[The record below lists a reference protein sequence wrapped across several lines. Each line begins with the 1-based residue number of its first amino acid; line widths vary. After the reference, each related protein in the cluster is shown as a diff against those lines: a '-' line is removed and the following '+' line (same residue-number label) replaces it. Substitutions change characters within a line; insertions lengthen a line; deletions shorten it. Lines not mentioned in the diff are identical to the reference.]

1 MRLKPEELFIE
12 NLAGNIS
19 HVAMQYMHKERALA
33 LLKKASGEDFGY
45 DVAKWREWLRRKEN
59 EKKPHG

>member
-19 HVAMQYMHKERALA
+19 KETMQYMTKERALDM
-33 LLKKASGEDFGY
+33 LKKASGEDFGY
-45 DVAKWREWLRRKEN
+45 DVDQWKSWLDQKSGEN
-59 EKKPHG
+59 NKD

>member
-19 HVAMQYMHKERALA
+19 KETMQYMAKERALEM
-33 LLKKASGEDFGY
+33 LKKASGEDFGY
-45 DVAKWREWLRRKEN
+45 DIEKWKSWLNQKSL
-59 EKKPHG
+59 